1 MGVHVSK
8 FLAQPI
14 RRKLFMKHARMNT
27 QRIRAGQRP
36 IGYAKRS
43 RPKLKAV

>member
-1 MGVHVSK
+1 VAR
-8 FLAQPI
+8 FITRPI
-14 RRKLFMKHARMNT
+14 RRKLFLKHAHMNT

-43 RPKLKAV
+43 LKAA